1 MEENTREGI
10 IRTTR
15 KEVVGCVQDM
25 AEENNSPFK
34 FEDGKKKEMD
44 YFLLTYVC
52 SKDEICLDMDE
63 TISELT
69 PKERLNF

>member
-1 MEENTREGI
+1 
-10 IRTTR
+10 
-15 KEVVGCVQDM
+15 M